1 MANCIVVKCPLS
13 SSIGSQTV
21 TVRILSQDDNNVQV
35 MGMSRKIATY
45 SKSGLTLFTIID
57 TNPMPPYAGRI
68 AGDDLDTLVRYLSS
82 LPPINESAQK

>member
-1 MANCIVVKCPLS
+1 
-13 SSIGSQTV
+13 
-21 TVRILSQDDNNVQV
+21 
-35 MGMSRKIATY
+35 MSRKIATY